1 MDTQAF
7 LFESWTSLART
18 FVVGVLAYVTLLT
31 LLRVVGKHSLAK
43 LNAYGLVITVALG
56 SMLASALLTKQVTLA
71 DGIAAIGLLLA
82 LQFLFSTV
90 VSRSARAAQY
100 LTATPTLLLWH
111 GRLLED
117 QIRRERVTV
126 AEIRAAIRQSG
137 SAQLADVAAVVL
149 ETDGSLSVVGQ
160 ASASDWAFADVV
172 PAPCSVTISHELARQ
187 PGAGR
192 RVRHEQASRAAVPR
206 RPAT

>member
-18 FVVGVLAYVTLLT
+18 FVVGVLAYVTLFT

-90 VSRSARAAQY
+90 VSRSAWAAQY
-100 LTATPTLLLWH
+100 LTARPMLLLWH

-117 QIRRERVTV
+117 QIRRE
-126 AEIRAAIRQSG
+126 G
-137 SAQLADVAAVVL
+137 SR
-149 ETDGSLSVVGQ
+149 SRR
-160 ASASDWAFADVV
+160 SAPPS
-172 PAPCSVTISHELARQ
+172 AR
-187 PGAGR
+187 AGR
-192 RVRHEQASRAAVPR
+192 RSSKRWPQSSSRPMD
-206 RPAT
+206 P